1 MICQVCRKNA
11 ATVHVTKVVNNVR
24 TELHLCQQCAKERGE
39 LHVFSVPSF
48 ALSNLLAGLL
58 QGGSGHGVHVGI
70 PAGAGRKCRTC
81 GMDYSDFTDSGLL
94 GCSDCYCEFA
104 PMLNPL
110 IRRIH
115 GHTRHTGKAPRRTGK
130 AVRFRREISSLRRK
144 LQQFIET
151 EEYEKAAV
159 VRDRIRDL
167 EKGAAQIQAEAAE
180 ADADDGAAVE
190 RKGGSV
196 DGREETI

>member
-1 MICQVCRKNA
+1 MICEVCRKNA

-24 TELHLCQQCAKERGE
+24 TELHLCQQCARERGE
-39 LHVFSVPSF
+39 LQVLSTPSF
-48 ALSNLLAGLL
+48 ALSNVLAGLL

-81 GMDYSDFTDSGLL
+81 GLDYSKFTNSGFL
-94 GCSDCYCEFA
+94 GCSDCYSEFA

-115 GHTRHTGKAPRRTGK
+115 GHTCHTGKALEGQARLCAPQGDRY
-130 AVRFRREISSLRRK
+130 LRKR

-159 VRDRIRDL
+159 VRDRIREL
-167 EKGAAQIQAEAAE
+167 EQG
-180 ADADDGAAVE
+180 AVE
-190 RKGGSV
+190 IEDDASGEAGQGESSNAKEGSGNGG
-196 DGREETI
+196 EETV

>member
-1 MICQVCRKNA
+1 MICEVCRKNA

-24 TELHLCQQCAKERGE
+24 TELHLCQQCARERGE
-39 LHVFSVPSF
+39 LQVLSTPSF
-48 ALSNLLAGLL
+48 ALSNVLAGLL

-81 GMDYSDFTDSGLL
+81 GLDYSKFTNSGFL
-94 GCSDCYCEFA
+94 GCSDCYSEFA

-115 GHTRHTGKAPRRTGK
+115 GHTCHTGKAPRRAGK
-130 AVRFRREISSLRRK
+130 AVRFRREIDTLRKR

-159 VRDRIRDL
+159 VRDRIREL
-167 EKGAAQIQAEAAE
+167 EQG
-180 ADADDGAAVE
+180 AVE
-190 RKGGSV
+190 IEDDASGEAGQGESSNAKEGSGNGG
-196 DGREETI
+196 EETV